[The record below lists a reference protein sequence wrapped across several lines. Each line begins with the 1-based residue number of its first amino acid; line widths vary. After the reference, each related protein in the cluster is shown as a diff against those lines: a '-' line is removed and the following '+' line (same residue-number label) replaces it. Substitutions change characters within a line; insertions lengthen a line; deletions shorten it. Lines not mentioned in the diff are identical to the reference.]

1 MVEPMPNKEQ
11 ALLRILRQL
20 NGKRVEDVAD
30 HILALFNEPQRWRP
44 ADQQEVYKVSDSGE
58 IRVATFRHGEPYSEA
73 LWAFGNCFKSKKD
86 AARAREA
93 IEQLLIDFSTKQA

>member
-1 MVEPMPNKEQ
+1 MPKKDK

-20 NGKRVEDVAD
+20 NGQRVEEVAD
-30 HILALFNEPQRWRP
+30 RILALFNEPPRWKP
-44 ADQQEVYKVSDSGE
+44 EDQHEVYKISECGE
-58 IRVATFRHGEPYSEA
+58 IRPVTFRHGEPSSEA

-93 IEQLLIDFSTKQA
+93 IEQLLMTLHTQQR

>member
-1 MVEPMPNKEQ
+1 MPNKEQ
-11 ALLRILRQL
+11 ALLRILRHL

-86 AARAREA
+86 AARARKA

>member
-1 MVEPMPNKEQ
+1 MVETMPNKDK

-30 HILALFNEPQRWRP
+30 HLLALFNAPQRWRP
-44 ADQQEVYKVSDSGE
+44 VDQQEVYQVSDSGE

-73 LWAFGNCFKSKKD
+73 LWAFGNCFKTQKD
-86 AARAREA
+86 AARARDA
-93 IEQLLIDFSTKQA
+93 IEQLLLNFSTTQA